1 MGESDGVPTM
11 DHPSRKILGTVLS
24 VQRPVESETVPETPA
39 DFGGTDFIIC
49 CVLGS
54 LCEDVRDGQ
63 E

>member
-1 MGESDGVPTM
+1 MPTM

-39 DFGGTDFIIC
+39 DFGGTDFILR